1 MYCLYIEMMNPA
13 QQRAF
18 AGTQLWAGANSIG
31 AIATEKVQ
39 SDALNLG
46 FPSAYQSVYA
56 ARRLPL
62 RYFPTVQSASSVWAG
77 NDLQSQIHQSR
88 KADAD
93 FMAKA
98 KVQSTQHSRVRF
110 VGTPHGRGDQPHA
123 RLSQRVFANPSNG
136 ALMPYSGR
144 QDHSDAPFHYSGGG
158 EYESK
163 HYTGGVLRSAQGQA
177 FGKQVLMDRIK
188 QLDAIQTASS
198 EFAPGSTMDN
208 RMNLGT
214 DSMVMSN
221 FPQAGGIELNLLL
234 QSIIDSTM
242 GGDMGGEH
250 LNRLDMSNCYKA
262 ITLIFRT
269 VPTLQNDEI
278 TDILA
283 KVDIILTNLQGLLDP
298 DQDLTLSAQTREI
311 ALSLDVLF
319 TKLKTY
325 LEKMMENNG
334 EIRQSNFFNPLTNR
348 NEVRDVLVPTE
359 RGSTLSL
366 PERQRLS
373 GTLITSLGFSKLL
386 RFNPAQYNELLST
399 ADRERLMTN
408 QQRQS
413 YRSGDYGVDG
423 DGDDQDDD
431 DKFDRP
437 GLPREDTQHDDETGR
452 SRMERDFDPDER
464 ESFAYN
470 SGFYYNSLQE
480 ANVRGQNAYL
490 GEEAPALEDGDG
502 YEALTADS
510 GAVEPLLGLTE
521 DRIRGIRQRYV
532 AAKNEEKTQRKR
544 QLLGSQAS
552 STIATETTGRS
563 PTVQSSLF
571 SRYDPDTQ
579 GFNVGY
585 AFQETPRSSV
595 ARRPPPPARRA
606 STATSA
612 PSSSSSSSRP
622 SRPSR
627 PVAETTRAIRSVASS
642 KSKKAKAP
650 SSAPAPAPAPA
661 PALQPIALPTK
672 ISDVPT
678 DLGTLLRIANSAGI
692 RVNKKKD
699 GSYAKANNIRRNIIL
714 RLGLA
719 GKR

>member
-1 MYCLYIEMMNPA
+1 MMNPA

-77 NDLQSQIHQSR
+77 NDLQSQIHESR

-93 FMAKA
+93 YMARA

-110 VGTPHGRGDQPHA
+110 VGTPHGMGDQPHA

-144 QDHSDAPFHYSGGG
+144 QTHSDAPFHYSGGG
-158 EYESK
+158 DYESK

-198 EFAPGSTMDN
+198 EFASGTLADN
-208 RMNLGT
+208 GLRLGT

-334 EIRQSNFFNPLTNR
+334 EVRQTNFFNPLTNR

-359 RGSTLSL
+359 RGSTLSV
-366 PERQRLS
+366 PERQKLS

-413 YRSGDYGVDG
+413 YRSGDFGVDG

-470 SGFYYNSLQE
+470 SGFYYNTLQE
-480 ANVRGQNAYL
+480 ASVRGQNAYL
-490 GEEAPALEDGDG
+490 GEEAPAMEEG
-502 YEALTADS
+502 YEALTQSSQA
-510 GAVEPLLGLTE
+510 AEPLLGLTE

-544 QLLGSQAS
+544 ELLGSQAS
-552 STIATETTGRS
+552 STVATETTGRS
-563 PTVQSSLF
+563 PTIQSSLF

-585 AFQETPRSSV
+585 AFRDSTPRGSV
-595 ARRPPPPARRA
+595 ARRPPPPPPPPARRA
-606 STATSA
+606 STATS
-612 PSSSSSSSRP
+612 SSSRP
-622 SRPSR
+622 PRPPK
-627 PVAETTRAIRSVASS
+627 PVAETTRAVRSVSAP
-642 KSKKAKAP
+642 KSKKGKAP

-661 PALQPIALPTK
+661 LNPIELPTK

>member
-1 MYCLYIEMMNPA
+1 MMNPA

-31 AIATEKVQ
+31 GIATEKVQ

-56 ARRLPL
+56 AQRRPL
-62 RYFPTVQSASSVWAG
+62 RFFPTAASRPAVWAG

-93 FMAKA
+93 YMARA
-98 KVQSTQHSRVRF
+98 KVESTQHSRVRF

-123 RLSQRVFANPSNG
+123 RLAQRRFANPSNG
-136 ALMPYSGR
+136 ALMTASGR
-144 QDHSDAPFHYSGGG
+144 QTHSDAPFHYTGGG
-158 EYESK
+158 DYESK
-163 HYTGGVLRSAQGQA
+163 HYTGGVLRSAQGQK
-177 FGKQVLMDRIK
+177 FGKQVLMDRIQ
-188 QLDAIQTASS
+188 QLNDIQKASQDFVS
-198 EFAPGSTMDN
+198 GSMTDN
-208 RMNLGT
+208 GLRLGT

-269 VPTLQNDEI
+269 VPNLQNDEI

-283 KVDIILTNLQGLLDP
+283 KVDLVLTNLQGLLDP
-298 DQDLTLSAQTREI
+298 DENTTLTTQTREI

-325 LEKMMENNG
+325 LEKMMETNG
-334 EIRQSNFFNPLTNR
+334 EIRQNTFYNPLTNQ
-348 NEVRDVLVPTE
+348 NEVRNVLVATD
-359 RGSTLSL
+359 RGTTLSP
-366 PERQRLS
+366 PERQKLS
-373 GTLITSLGFSKLL
+373 SNLIASLGFSKLL
-386 RFNPAQYNELLST
+386 RWNPAQYNELLSS

-413 YRSGDYGVDG
+413 YRSGDFGVDG

-431 DKFDRP
+431 DRFDSP
-437 GLPREDTQHDDETGR
+437 ATPREDTQHDAETGR
-452 SRMERDFDPDER
+452 SRGERDFDPDER

-470 SGFYYNSLQE
+470 SGFYYNTLQE
-480 ANVRGQNAYL
+480 GNVRGQNAYL
-490 GEEAPALEDGDG
+490 GEEAPELEDG
-502 YEALTADS
+502 YEAVTEDS
-510 GAVEPLLGLTE
+510 GIQVPLLSPE
-521 DRIRGIRQRYV
+521 AESNMGIRARYV
-532 AAKNEEKTQRKR
+532 AAKNAEATRRKR
-544 QLLGSQAS
+544 EQLGSTAS
-552 STIATETTGRS
+552 STLASNTTFQS
-563 PTVQSSLF
+563 PSLSGMF
-571 SRYDPDTQ
+571 SHFDPDTQ

-585 AFQETPRSSV
+585 AFKDSTPRGSVQRPSQPSRVVRAVPQTARAV
-595 ARRPPPPARRA
+595 ARPPSVPE
-606 STATSA
+606 A
-612 PSSSSSSSRP
+612 PKP
-622 SRPSR
+622 
-627 PVAETTRAIRSVASS
+627 
-642 KSKKAKAP
+642 KAKAK
-650 SSAPAPAPAPA
+650 AKAVAA
-661 PALQPIALPTK
+661 PALQSIALPTK
-672 ISDVPT
+672 MSEVPT
-678 DLGTLLRIANSAGI
+678 DLPTLLRIANSANI

-699 GSYAKANNIRRNIIL
+699 GSYGKPNNIRRNIIL
-714 RLGLA
+714 KLGLA